1 MACDS
6 EHEQEQQGAMIPQ
19 SPDAVRPNFSREVR
33 RFAHEM
39 PFGAQLA
46 ANGGVRFRLWAPD
59 AERVTLLLEGTV
71 RNAELPLARNGDEG
85 WREAV
90 VRQAEAGSRYR
101 FRIDDGLAVPDPAS
115 RFQPEDVHG
124 PSEVIDPRAFRWA
137 CADWRGRPWEEVVLY
152 ELHVGAFTPEGTF
165 RAAIDRLDNL
175 VELGVTAIELMP
187 VADFPGARDWG
198 YDGVALFAPDSTYG
212 RPEDLKALID
222 AAHARRLMV
231 FLDVVYNHFGP
242 EGNYLGVYAQR
253 FFDGARHTPW
263 GAAIDFAGHGKAP
276 VRRFFVENALY
287 WIEEFRFDG
296 LRLDA
301 VHAIDDPSAPDIIE
315 EIAVDIRARI
325 SSDRYIHLVLENDD
339 NVARYLTGTERA
351 DAPRLYEAQWNDDI
365 HHALHVLL
373 TGETRGYY
381 ADYADDPARHLAR
394 CLAEGFA
401 WQGEPSSFRR
411 GMRRGEP
418 SVHLPATAFV
428 SFLQNHD
435 QIGNRAF
442 GERLAALAPAA
453 AVRAG
458 LALLLLAPPPP
469 LLFMGEEWGSRQPFL
484 FFCDLGEDLRGSV
497 REGRR
502 REFARFP
509 EFIDPEARAAIP
521 DPTAPETFLR
531 SKLDW
536 SEADAPAH
544 ADIRAWTRRLLD
556 LRHRELVPRLRG
568 ARGNSGRIIGTR
580 GAALAVGWTL
590 GDGSRL
596 TLIANLAA
604 AAAPVV
610 PSPRPAAGLLFAT
623 HVDYEGDLGEGLPP
637 WSVAFFLDE
646 TTTEG

>member
-1 MACDS
+1 MR
-6 EHEQEQQGAMIPQ
+6 Q
-19 SPDAVRPNFSREVR
+19 SSDGLRSGSDREAG
-33 RFAHEM
+33 RFAHDM
-39 PFGAQLA
+39 PFGAQPA
-46 ANGGVRFRLWAPD
+46 AEGGVRFRLWAPD
-59 AERVTLLLEGTV
+59 AERVTLLLEGAQ
-71 RNAELPLARNGDEG
+71 RNAEAPLASDGDG

-90 VRQAEAGSRYR
+90 VRQAKVGSRYR

-124 PSEVIDPRAFRWA
+124 PSEVIDPCAYRWR
-137 CADWRGRPWEEVVLY
+137 CPGWRGRPWEEVVLY
-152 ELHVGAFTPEGTF
+152 ELHIGAFTKQGTF
-165 RAAIDRLDNL
+165 RAAIDRLDDL
-175 VELGVTAIELMP
+175 VDIGITAIELMP

-198 YDGVALFAPDSTYG
+198 YDGVSLFAPDASYG

-242 EGNYLGVYAQR
+242 EGNYLGTYARR
-253 FFDGARHTPW
+253 FFDGERHTPW
-263 GAAIDFAGHGKAP
+263 GAAIDFFSPGKAL

-287 WIEEFRFDG
+287 WLEEFRFDG

-301 VHAIDDPSAPDIIE
+301 VHAIDDPSAPDILE
-315 EIAVDIRARI
+315 EIATDIRTRLPQ
-325 SSDRYIHLVLENDD
+325 DRHIHLVLEND
-339 NVARYLTGTERA
+339 NNAARYLMRKEGA
-351 DAPRLYEAQWNDDI
+351 DALRLYEAQWNDDI

-401 WQGEPSSFRR
+401 WQGEPSPFRS
-411 GMRRGEP
+411 GVLRGER
-418 SVHLPATAFV
+418 SLHLPATAFV

-442 GERLAALAPAA
+442 GERLAALAPPE

-458 LALLLLAPPPP
+458 LALLLLAPAPP
-469 LLFMGEEWGSRQPFL
+469 LLFMGEEWGSRRPFL
-484 FFCDLGEDLRGSV
+484 FFCDLGEDLRGPV

-502 REFARFP
+502 REFAHFP
-509 EFIDPEARAAIP
+509 EFADPAARARIP
-521 DPTAPETFLR
+521 DPTAPETFLA

-536 SEADAPAH
+536 SEAQAPGH
-544 ADIRAWTRRLLD
+544 AEMRAWTRRLLH
-556 LRHRELVPRLRG
+556 LRQRALVPRLRG
-568 ARGNSGRIIGTR
+568 ARGNAGEIIGAR
-580 GAALAVGWTL
+580 GTALAVGWTL

-596 TLIANLAA
+596 TLIANLGAA
-604 AAAPVV
+604 AAAAV
-610 PSPRPAAGLLFAT
+610 PFSRPAAGPLFAT
-623 HVDYEGDLGEGLPP
+623 HSTYEGDLSEVLPA

-646 TTTEG
+646 TMTEG